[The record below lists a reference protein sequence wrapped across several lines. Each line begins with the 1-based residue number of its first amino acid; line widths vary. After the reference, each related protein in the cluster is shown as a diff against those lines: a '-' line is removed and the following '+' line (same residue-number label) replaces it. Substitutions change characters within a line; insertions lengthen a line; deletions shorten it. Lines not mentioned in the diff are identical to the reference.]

1 MEPKIRPQD
10 WQEFPKSHFE
20 FGPIQRACEKE
31 AIDSIT
37 VEHFFFFF
45 FCLTKPSAVQMAGWH
60 NPVGFC
66 FLFYILGH
74 FLLTLYIAFLFSL

>member
-31 AIDSIT
+31 AIDSRT

-45 FCLTKPSAVQMAGWH
+45 FA
-60 NPVGFC
+60 
-66 FLFYILGH
+66 
-74 FLLTLYIAFLFSL
+74 